1 MNAKELAIRIW
12 QATVG
17 RTQGVLI
24 CLYCGRP
31 LRGCET
37 AKESQS
43 TLKPVAA
50 PAGMAASIWPNGC
63 GPLSCQSRWSH
74 QNAIGGGCWESF
86 EMQVTPI
93 CTFKERP

>member
-37 AKESQS
+37 AKEIPIHTETGRRACGDGSQH
-43 TLKPVAA
+43 LAEWMRAA
-50 PAGMAASIWPNGC
+50 KLPEPLEPSERNRRRLLGIIRDAGYTN
-63 GPLSCQSRWSH
+63 LH
-74 QNAIGGGCWESF
+74 F
-86 EMQVTPI
+86 
-93 CTFKERP
+93 